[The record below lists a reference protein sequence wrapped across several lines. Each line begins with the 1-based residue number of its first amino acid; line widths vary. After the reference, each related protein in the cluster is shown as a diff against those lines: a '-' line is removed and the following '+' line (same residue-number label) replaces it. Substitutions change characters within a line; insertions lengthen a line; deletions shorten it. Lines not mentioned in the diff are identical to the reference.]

1 MAKTRKPKSK
11 ERGNKLTSSPKRAE
25 SAKVKPNAT
34 GGSSEAQSEQEAEW
48 TPARMVEALK
58 AGTPKEKLERLKRA
72 GILTEEGK
80 LAPLYKS
87 WGDKVSRTPDIN
99 EAGELQP

>member
-1 MAKTRKPKSK
+1 
-11 ERGNKLTSSPKRAE
+11 
-25 SAKVKPNAT
+25 
-34 GGSSEAQSEQEAEW
+34 
-48 TPARMVEALK
+48 MVEALK